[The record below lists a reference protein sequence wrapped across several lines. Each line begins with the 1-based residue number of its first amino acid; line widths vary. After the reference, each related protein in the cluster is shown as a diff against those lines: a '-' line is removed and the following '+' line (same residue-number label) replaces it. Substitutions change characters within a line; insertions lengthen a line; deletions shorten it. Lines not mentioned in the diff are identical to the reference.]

1 MYTKTQTVKVLVGM
15 RDFTITIA
23 WAFTSLDMVT
33 DVIASCQHLCC
44 LDIPDIPILYGSR
57 TAIRLPSIACMLDEM
72 GKNEAMVTQFTI
84 SLQP

>member
-1 MYTKTQTVKVLVGM
+1 MYTKTQTVKILVEM
-15 RDFTITIA
+15 RDLTITIA

-44 LDIPDIPILYGSR
+44 LDVPEIPTLYGSR
-57 TAIRLPSIACMLDEM
+57 TAILLPSIACMLDD
-72 GKNEAMVTQFTI
+72 GKNEAVVTQFTV